1 MKIDIKQ
8 LEELSPEVR
17 QQAVSD
23 LEKLGYYIR
32 YSTKLIEFFD
42 MAYDWQ
48 KDYFN
53 SIGDNTVVGLIA
65 GNRVGKSEA
74 AAAFIACAATG
85 QWPKWY
91 TGYRFKDSALNIYV
105 CGSTAQQ
112 LREAMQFKLFG
123 TQDRNNED
131 EIGTGFIP
139 RDSIVRFNK
148 GRDGSMGSIWVKHVS
163 GRNSRIEMLQYT
175 QQDSAFQGSAIDL
188 AVIDEE
194 PGEKFFQQILK
205 RIAIAPHSG
214 KPGYVITAF
223 TPEQQEEGFVMKQM
237 WNLPTIIKVGDEKE
251 EGSDE
256 TYRYNVFENSKIKWR
271 CINAGWPSVDH
282 LDPLWQEQQLYGT
295 APYLHETIRW
305 GRPMLG
311 GGLIYPCDVSTVTY
325 DPNEY
330 EPYEYFDYLI
340 ACDFGFT
347 RDDAAVVFMCL
358 DKTTDIIY
366 IVDCWK
372 GKTDTHREFAQRVW
386 QFDANTPVAWPRDG
400 NKTGGFKG
408 SATVAQKL
416 TDVGV
421 ELLPEPFMNPLGQD
435 GKKNAELEPGFI
447 EIRSRLHTGRLKINE
462 ELVPLFDELE
472 NYRYDT
478 NGKPKPR
485 QHDHLMD
492 AMRYGVMSII
502 QDLGEPLRDDGVRP
516 DVWDEDPD
524 YHWNSY

>member
-1 MKIDIKQ
+1 MKIDIQK
-8 LEELSPEVR
+8 LEAMNPEDREV
-17 QQAVSD
+17 AMEG

-32 YSTKLIEFFD
+32 YSTALTNFFEI
-42 MAYDWQ
+42 AYDWQ

-53 SIGDNTVVGLIA
+53 SIGTNTVVGLIA

-74 AAAFIACAATG
+74 AAAYVACAATG
-85 QWPKWY
+85 HWPDWY
-91 TGYRFKDSALNIYV
+91 TGYRFENKPLNIYV

-123 TQDRNNED
+123 TQDRNNEE
-131 EIGTGFIP
+131 EIGTGFVP
-139 RDSIVRFNK
+139 RDSIVRFGK

-175 QQDSAFQGSAIDL
+175 QQDSAFQGSAVDL

-205 RIAIAPHSG
+205 RIAVAPHSG

-237 WNLPTIIKVGDEKE
+237 WNLPTIHKFGDKID
-251 EGSDE
+251 SDT
-256 TYRYNVFENSKIKWR
+256 TYRYNVFENSKLKWR

-305 GRPMLG
+305 GKPMLG
-311 GGLIYPCDVSTVTY
+311 GGLIYPVDVATITY
-325 DPNEY
+325 DPHEY
-330 EPYEYFDYLI
+330 EPLEFYDWLI

-347 RDDAAVVFMCL
+347 RDDAAVVQMAY
-358 DKTTDIIY
+358 DKKKDIVY

-372 GKTDTHREFAQRVW
+372 GKTDTHREFAQKIW
-386 QFDANTPVAWPRDG
+386 QFDATTPVAWPRDG
-400 NKTGGFKG
+400 NKSGGFKG

-421 ELLPEPFMNPLGQD
+421 ELLPEPFWNPLGQD
-435 GKKNAELEPGFI
+435 GKRNAELEPGFI
-447 EIRSRLHTGRLKINE
+447 EIRSRLHTGRMKVNE
-462 ELVPLFDELE
+462 QLVPLFDELE

-485 QHDHLMD
+485 QQDHLMD

-502 QDLGEPLRDDGVRP
+502 QDLGEPLRDDGLRGWE
-516 DVWDEDPD
+516 DGLEDEL
-524 YHWNSY
+524 HWNSY